1 MPSIFLTGAGG
12 VLGRAVRRQLREKN
26 FGVVCYDRSRSPQSD
41 QGLDGAANNWI
52 QGDILDWSHLSKSM
66 KDSGCD
72 YVVHL
77 AALVASNAN
86 SHPRDGIQ
94 VNVSGTANV
103 AEAAR
108 AIGCK
113 GIVYISS
120 RSVYGNVG
128 KAYAHPNYGL
138 VPETY
143 RCRPEALYPMT
154 KRAAEMVI
162 ERYAALYKLPAVM
175 LRFGAIYGPGKS
187 AGHGATRVFSEAIEA
202 AARGAT
208 WRIGGA
214 DQLED
219 FVYSE
224 DIPEAVLSAV
234 MLLANGEKSRSAQIF
249 NIGSGVGVSIRK
261 FAEIVN
267 EATGVTL
274 TLDTGVGVMQR
285 DYRQSF
291 VMNNQRAQ
299 QILQYRLRH
308 DLPAGIEHYVST
320 FKQEALQSNNLIQ

>member
-1 MPSIFLTGAGG
+1 M
-12 VLGRAVRRQLREKN
+12 GRAVCRQLRDRN
-26 FGVVCYDRSRSPQSD
+26 FSVVCYDKSPQPKSE
-41 QGLDGAANNWI
+41 QVLERAAIEWI

-77 AALVASNAN
+77 AALVASHAN
-86 SHPRDGIQ
+86 GHPRDAFQI
-94 VNVSGTANV
+94 NVGGTANV

-108 AIGCK
+108 ITGCK

-120 RSVYGNVG
+120 RSVYGSVG
-128 KAYAHPNYGL
+128 EAYAHPNYRL
-138 VPETY
+138 VRETY
-143 RCRPEALYPMT
+143 RCRPEALYPTT

-162 ERYAALYKLPAVM
+162 ERYAALYDLPAVM

-187 AGHGATRVFSEAIEA
+187 AAHGATRVFSEAIEA

-208 WRIGGA
+208 LHIGGA

-224 DIPEAVLSAV
+224 DIPDAVISAV
-234 MLLANGEKSRSAQIF
+234 TLLAEGKKTLSAQIF
-249 NIGSGVGVSIRK
+249 NIGSGVGVLIRE

-274 TLDTGVGVMQR
+274 TLDAGIGVMQR
-285 DYRQSF
+285 DHRQSF
-291 VMNNQRAQ
+291 VMSNQRAL
-299 QILQYRLRH
+299 QILQYRPAH
-308 DLPAGIEHYVST
+308 DLTAGIEHYVSMV
-320 FKQEALQSNNLIQ
+320 KREALKSNNLIQ

>member
-12 VLGRAVRRQLREKN
+12 VLGRAVCRQLRDRN
-26 FGVVCYDRSRSPQSD
+26 FDVVCYDKSPRPQSD
-41 QGLDGAANNWI
+41 HGSEGAAVEWI

-77 AALVASNAN
+77 AALVASYAN
-86 SHPRDGIQ
+86 GHPRDAVQ
-94 VNVSGTANV
+94 VNVGGSANV

-108 AIGCK
+108 ITGCK

-120 RSVYGNVG
+120 RSVYGSVG
-128 KAYAHPNYGL
+128 KAYAHPNYRL
-138 VPETY
+138 VRETY
-143 RCRPEALYPMT
+143 RCRPEALYPTT

-162 ERYAALYKLPAVM
+162 ERYAVLYNLPAVI

-187 AGHGATRVFSEAIEA
+187 AAHGATRVFSEAIEA
-202 AARGAT
+202 AARGET
-208 WRIGGA
+208 WRMGGA

-224 DIPEAVLSAV
+224 DIPEAVHSAV
-234 MLLANGEKSRSAQIF
+234 TLLAEGKKTSSAQIF
-249 NIGSGVGVSIRK
+249 NIGSGVGVSIRE

-274 TLDTGVGVMQR
+274 TLDAGIGVMQR

-299 QILQYRLRH
+299 QILQYRPAH
-308 DLPAGIEHYVST
+308 DLPAGIEHYVSMIRR
-320 FKQEALQSNNLIQ
+320 EASQSKV